1 MKHKPLQNNLLT
13 MFFVLLF
20 LTVFLAGC
28 TSLSEP
34 TPAVTQDQGSILQEV
49 SASGEVVPKKWA
61 VLSFVNGGFNLTLKV
76 SEGEVVDA
84 NQVLVSSSDER
95 LLTQLM
101 QAEAVLAR
109 AQSAYDLV
117 NESPTELALAS
128 AQAGLA
134 NAEAVLQQLEDSFA
148 DELRINAAEADVER
162 ARIQLEET
170 RKSASQ
176 GEISAALAD
185 LRAAQYAHET
195 AQAAFSLKAPFS
207 GEIIE
212 FHVNPQESVAAF
224 QPVVTIADLTEF
236 EVVTTDLSEVDVLRL
251 ESGQEV
257 NLVFDA
263 IPNQNF
269 KGTIERIAQ
278 KSSGGSAVY
287 YDVFISLNEPPTNL
301 RWGMTAYITVP
312 NK

>member
-1 MKHKPLQNNLLT
+1 MKHKPLQNNLLPVS
-13 MFFVLLF
+13 FVLLF

-28 TSLSEP
+28 KSLNEP
-34 TPAVTQDQGSILQEV
+34 TLTVTQDHGSILQEV

-61 VLSFVNGGFNLTLKV
+61 VLSFINGGYSLTLNV

-84 NQVLVSSSDER
+84 NQVLVSSSGER
-95 LLTQLM
+95 LMTQLM
-101 QAEAVLAR
+101 QAEAVLGR
-109 AQSAYDLV
+109 AQIAYDLV

-128 AQAGLA
+128 AEAGLA
-134 NAEAVLQQLEDSFA
+134 NAEAVLKQLEDSFA
-148 DELRINAAEADVER
+148 GEIRKNAAEADVQR

-170 RKSASQ
+170 KKGASQ
-176 GEISAALAD
+176 GEISAALSD
-185 LRAAQYAHET
+185 LRAAKYAYAT
-195 AQAAFSLKAPFS
+195 AQEAFSLKAPFA

-212 FHVNPQESVAAF
+212 IHVNPQENVTAF

-251 ESGQEV
+251 ENGQEV

-263 IPNQNF
+263 IPNQSF
-269 KGTIERIAQ
+269 QGTIERVAQ

-312 NK
+312 KK